1 MITYSISP
9 VTASEQRQAVAALVT
24 AFSNDP
30 MMRWAFPEPDRY
42 LSHFPELASL
52 FGANA
57 FQHGTACC
65 ASDFAATALWL
76 PAGVQPDEAA
86 LGEFVQRS
94 VPERRQESLFSI
106 LGQLDEYHPSEPHWY
121 LPLIGVDPLRQG
133 MGYGSALLVRGLEQC
148 DSDHVQAYLES
159 SSERNIGLY
168 ERHGF
173 EVLGTV
179 QEGDSP
185 PLWPMV
191 RRAR

>member
-1 MITYSISP
+1 M
-9 VTASEQRQAVAALVT
+9 

-30 MMRWAFPEPDRY
+30 MMRWAYPDPHEY
-42 LSHFPELASL
+42 LTHFPELVGL
-52 FGANA
+52 LGGGA
-57 FQHGTACC
+57 FECGTAYC

-76 PAGVQPDEAA
+76 PPTFQADEEA
-86 LGEFVQRS
+86 LVGFVQRS
-94 VPERRQESLFSI
+94 VPERRQEALFTI
-106 LGQLDEYHPSEPHWY
+106 LGQLDEYHPAESHWY

-133 MGYGSALLVRGLEQC
+133 MGYGSALLARALEQC
-148 DSDHVQAYLES
+148 DSEHVPAYLES
-159 SSERNIGLY
+159 SSERNIPLY